1 MSTRQIS
8 GTMPI
13 GDPARQPGSSL
24 RQGDGGAARA
34 KRRPGEP
41 DRRRHER
48 IAGLG
53 LQAVIGGKRYGL
65 ADLSLGGL
73 RVAAYDGPL
82 KVGQPFE
89 FGLRMVVNGCITS
102 FRGRAVTYRRERDA
116 LIAVF
121 VDDQPY
127 FYQTLCLY
135 IEQERALRLS
145 YRTDANRG
153 VPKPAFVAQSV

>member
-8 GTMPI
+8 GPTPI
-13 GDPARQPGSSL
+13 GHTTRQQTLPW
-24 RQGDGGAARA
+24 RPDGDGPGRG
-34 KRRPGEP
+34 KRRSGDP
-41 DRRRHER
+41 DRRRHDR

-73 RVAAYDGPL
+73 RVAGYDGPL

-102 FRGRAVTYRRERDA
+102 FRGRAVTYRREGDA

-121 VDDQPY
+121 AGDQPY

-145 YRTDANRG
+145 YRTDPNRG